1 MAANGKRAAPAP
13 IVGVLVPCEGGG
25 VCGFGVLLRAGSAKG
40 QSWQRFGQQRADG
53 SRLLHI
59 VEAAFLIEGGRLHVN
74 PYIEQPQAH
83 RTENTDLVPPR
94 RYHDNDSSSFIRTPG
109 ELLHLVSDA
118 AGTALDVALRVYAA
132 VRDAIGRRDSMKPRT
147 GDIPV
152 VEAGMVPCGIG
163 RLIYA
168 ATDRLEFAHR
178 TPGKLATGD
187 SGDATVTSGEPA
199 TNVVGDEPVTERT
212 GGKAVT
218 GVWAV
223 PIVDAGCPLTAF
235 VTQEAA
241 TQPLFVAIIQRG
253 GPDVAKMDVF
263 AWLAELQTW

>member
-1 MAANGKRAAPAP
+1 MAAPGKRAAPAP

-25 VCGFGVLLRAGSAKG
+25 VCGFGVLLRVGSAKG

-59 VEAAFLIEGGRLHVN
+59 VEAAFLIEEGRLHVDPN
-74 PYIEQPQAH
+74 IEHPQAH
-83 RTENTDLVPPR
+83 RTENTDLVPPSR
-94 RYHDNDSSSFIRTPG
+94 HDDNESSSFIRTPG
-109 ELLHLVSDA
+109 DLLHLVSDA
-118 AGTALDVALRVYAA
+118 AGAALDVALRVYAA

-152 VEAGMVPCGIG
+152 VEPGMVPRGIG

-187 SGDATVTSGEPA
+187 FGDATVTSCEPA
-199 TNVVGDEPVTERT
+199 TNAVGDEPVTERA

-223 PIVDAGCPLTAF
+223 PIVDADCPLTTL
-235 VTQEAA
+235 VTQGAA
-241 TQPLFVAIIQRG
+241 TPPLFVAVVQRRG
-253 GPDVAKMDVF
+253 ADVAKVEV
-263 AWLAELQTW
+263 WLAELRTW

>member
-1 MAANGKRAAPAP
+1 MAASGKRAAPAP

-25 VCGFGVLLRAGSAKG
+25 VCGFGVLLRVGSAKG

-59 VEAAFLIEGGRLHVN
+59 VEAAFLIEEGRLHVDPN
-74 PYIEQPQAH
+74 VEQPAH
-83 RTENTDLVPPR
+83 RTEHVDLAPAHR
-94 RYHDNDSSSFIRTPG
+94 RHHDSSHLIRTPDD
-109 ELLHLVSDA
+109 LLHLVSDA
-118 AGTALDVALRVYAA
+118 AGAALDVALRVYAV

-147 GDIPV
+147 DGIPV
-152 VEAGMVPCGIG
+152 VEPGMVPCGIG

-178 TPGKLATGD
+178 TPRKLASGD
-187 SGDATVTSGEPA
+187 SGDTTLTSGEPV
-199 TNVVGDEPVTERT
+199 TNVVGGEPVIERG

-223 PIVDAGCPLTAF
+223 LIVDSDCPLTACG
-235 VTQEAA
+235 TQEA
-241 TQPLFVAIIQRG
+241 TTPPLFVAVIQRG
-253 GPDVAKMDVF
+253 GTDVVKVEV
-263 AWLAELQTW
+263 WLAELRTW